1 MKKPERSPFV
11 EAHHWVSFV
20 TTIVLEM
27 VLPIYLGSK
36 LDTYWGTGLIFTI
49 SGAVLGM
56 VISILHLIR
65 ATSSTSD
72 DP

>member
-11 EAHHWVSFV
+11 EAHYWVSFV

-27 VLPIYLGSK
+27 VLPVFLGLK
-36 LDTYWGTGLIFTI
+36 LDEYWGTGLALTI
-49 SGAVLGM
+49 VGAVLGM
-56 VISILHLIR
+56 VVAIFHLIR

-72 DP
+72 DS

>member
-27 VLPIYLGSK
+27 VLPIWLGSK
-36 LDTYWGTGLIFTI
+36 LDAYWGTGSVLTI

-56 VISILHLIR
+56 VVSILHLIR
-65 ATSSTSD
+65 STSTTSD
-72 DP
+72 DS